1 MEQKGIVK
9 FVRDNW
15 IALAF
20 ICGLIVSWTNLQN
33 RQANAEVR
41 IGKLEIQFADFNTTL
56 VSLQTSMA
64 RVETKVDFIKGKLK

>member
-1 MEQKGIVK
+1 MEQKGLVK

-15 IALAF
+15 IVLAF
-20 ICGLIVSWTNLQN
+20 LTGLIVSWTNVQN

-41 IGKLEIQFADFNTTL
+41 IGKLENQFQEFNVTL